1 MAKIG
6 RNWRYVL
13 NLAVRVHSTDPFG
26 LPARIY
32 DFSDVHL
39 GGKYATAHNKVP
51 NTGYGMVC
59 DYERTLARSETMHPD
74 QKTQSETELEECK
87 ELIEQASLSEGAL
100 HLHAYSVRTTAAPA
114 PPAQPVR
121 SPPSLFS
128 DMSIYDIGEQ

>member
-87 ELIEQASLSEGAL
+87 ELIEQASLSG
-100 HLHAYSVRTTAAPA
+100 STSC
-114 PPAQPVR
+114 
-121 SPPSLFS
+121 SPTMTRPSPETQTS
-128 DMSIYDIGEQ
+128 KHHGQSHQDIRQGGN